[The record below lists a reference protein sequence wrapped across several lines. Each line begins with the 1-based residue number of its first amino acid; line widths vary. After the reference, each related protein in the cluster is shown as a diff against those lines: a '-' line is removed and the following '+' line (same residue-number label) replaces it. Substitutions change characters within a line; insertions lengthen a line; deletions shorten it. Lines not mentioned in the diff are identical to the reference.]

1 MSSFAK
7 ENGDFQ
13 FVIEKED
20 LLDIGVKETNV
31 NIFKNPNVIMKRAH
45 DLFGNKAVYE
55 KFKRAKGSEE
65 RRIEKQNF

>member
-1 MSSFAK
+1 MSNYAK

-20 LLDIGVKETNV
+20 LLNIGMKDANTNV
-31 NIFKNPNVIMKRAH
+31 LQNPSVIMKRVH

-55 KFKRAKGSEE
+55 KYKKSKGSEE
-65 RRIEKQNF
+65 RRIEKLNF